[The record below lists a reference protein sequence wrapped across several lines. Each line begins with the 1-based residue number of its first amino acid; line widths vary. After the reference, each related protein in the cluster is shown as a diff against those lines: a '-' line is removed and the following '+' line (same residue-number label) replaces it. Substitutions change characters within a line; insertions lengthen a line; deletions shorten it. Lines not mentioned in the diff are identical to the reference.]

1 MTEKDEGVPYVD
13 TSREDLLKHRDTV
26 KAVLQ
31 DFEDK
36 DKGARAPR
44 SAEGT
49 RIARERQA
57 TRKHFKKEKKNE
69 DRSNNSSTGRELD
82 S

>member
-1 MTEKDEGVPYVD
+1 MTEKDEGVPDVNLG
-13 TSREDLLKHRDTV
+13 REDRLKHRDTV

-44 SAEGT
+44 SERGNQ
-49 RIARERQA
+49 IARERQA

-69 DRSNNSSTGRELD
+69 DRSNNRSTDRELD
-82 S
+82 N

>member
-1 MTEKDEGVPYVD
+1 MTEIDDGAPDMEPA
-13 TSREDLLKHRDTV
+13 RQALNRLRDTV

-36 DKGARAPR
+36 DQGARAPR
-44 SAEGT
+44 SERGN

-57 TRKHFKKEKKNE
+57 TRKHFKKEKRNE
-69 DRSNNSSTGRELD
+69 DRSNNRRTDRELD